1 MKALLG
7 SQDMWEVIEFGYIE
21 RATVEGLANNQ
32 VTELKE
38 SRKKYKTALYMMYE
52 AVDESDFEKIA
63 GAKTSKEA

>member
-7 SQDMWEVIEFGYIE
+7 SQDMWEVIEFGYID